1 MDCTHEVQF
10 NGLCA
15 LCGAVLETNDNTKTH
30 INMSH
35 DNMGL
40 TVSRQEA
47 ERLEHENAERLLE
60 DRKLSLIL
68 DLDQTVVH
76 ATWDPTVGDW
86 MRDENNTNHPATK
99 DIRKF
104 TLPGSSLM
112 YYIKLRPGLSEFLRK
127 VSEKYELH
135 IYTMGTRH
143 YAEAVARE
151 IDPEDKLFRG
161 RILSR
166 DESGSVTQKKIQRLF
181 PCDTSMVVVLDDR
194 SDVWSFS
201 PNLIKIKPY
210 EFFVGI
216 GDINSPFAP
225 KQIPDVPAQPPKPRN
240 EIGKHTD
247 KGEKITDSKKEGE
260 VKEIRE
266 DNKKEENDN
275 EDGDDKEEEG
285 EEGDEENG
293 DESKIL
299 EEQEK
304 IQEAMA
310 KEQQQQRPLAQKQN
324 ELAPGQDRPLLV
336 DNDKELY
343 TMTEILTE
351 VHDRFYKGLEIYNKQ
366 QTENGTGTPVEK
378 PDVKDLI
385 PQMKKKVLNDIHIVF
400 SGLIPQQQTLSDSMY
415 WRLAESFGAVCLP
428 DLTGNVTHVIAAKAG
443 TDKVNRARRTNKIF
457 IVTIDWLLDSAARWE
472 KQDEKRYI
480 LPSLNPSGDSGEVEV
495 ENPESTPF
503 DDGAF
508 DPDEHSLG
516 EDVDWD
522 EMDREVDD
530 ALNESGTDIGDT
542 DSEAIDS
549 PTSSQNSY
557 IKKARRKRDGYNNRS
572 ESESEEE
579 AKSPLAKRRMTTAMR
594 GRSQLSQVSTLDDN
608 EMESDNNSIPDSD
621 MGVPDLGDVDDEE
634 NKQSD
639 YYGDEDHIGYD
650 EEEEEDD
657 DSSSLD
663 DFAGALDDEIE

>member
-15 LCGAVLETNDNTKTH
+15 LCGAVLETNDNTKAH

-86 MRDENNTNHPATK
+86 MRDENNTNHPATR

-247 KGEKITDSKKEGE
+247 KKEKITDSKKEGE
-260 VKEIRE
+260 AKEIRE

-275 EDGDDKEEEG
+275 EDGDDIE

-385 PQMKKKVLNDIHIVF
+385 PQMKKRVLDDIHIVF

-549 PTSSQNSY
+549 PTSSQKAY
-557 IKKARRKRDGYNNRS
+557 IKKTRRKRDGYNNRS

-639 YYGDEDHIGYD
+639 YYDDEDHVGYD
-650 EEEEEDD
+650 EEEDDDD

>member
-15 LCGAVLETNDNTKTH
+15 LCGAILETNDDTKAN

-35 DNMGL
+35 DSTGL
-40 TVSRQEA
+40 TVSRKEA
-47 ERLEHENAERLLE
+47 ERLEQENADRLLE
-60 DRKLSLIL
+60 HRKLSLIL

-86 MRDENNTNHPATK
+86 MNDENNTNHPATK
-99 DIRKF
+99 DIRRF

-112 YYIKLRPGLSEFLRK
+112 YYIKLRPGLSEFLK
-127 VSEKYELH
+127 QVSELYELH

-143 YAEAVARE
+143 YADAVARE
-151 IDPEDKLFRG
+151 IDPEDTLFRG

-225 KQIPDVPAQPPKPRN
+225 KQVPDMATQPPPKPRPSN
-240 EIGKHTD
+240 EATKDTEKED
-247 KGEKITDSKKEGE
+247 KGTGAEKGE
-260 VKEIRE
+260 A
-266 DNKKEENDN
+266 
-275 EDGDDKEEEG
+275 EEE
-285 EEGDEENG
+285 EDDDDEANEKGENG

-299 EEQEK
+299 AQQEK
-304 IQEAMA
+304 LQEEMA

-336 DNDKELY
+336 DDDKELY
-343 TMTEILTE
+343 TMTTILKE
-351 VHDRFYKGLEIYNKQ
+351 VHERFYKGLDAYNNQK
-366 QTENGTGTPVEK
+366 ENGAGSSK

-385 PQMKKKVLNDIHIVF
+385 PEMKRQVLDGVHIVF
-400 SGLIPQQQTLSDSMY
+400 SGLIPQQQVLSASMY

-443 TDKVNRARRTNKIF
+443 TDKVNRARRANRIH
-457 IVTIDWLLDSAARWE
+457 IVTVDWLLDSTARWE
-472 KQDEKRYI
+472 RLDEKRYI
-480 LPSLNPSGDSGEVEV
+480 LPSLTPSGDTREVEV

-508 DPDEHSLG
+508 DPGEHSLV
-516 EDVDWD
+516 EDIDWD
-522 EMDREVDD
+522 EADREVDD
-530 ALNESGTDIGDT
+530 AINESGTDFGDT

-549 PTSSQNSY
+549 PSAQSTPR
-557 IKKARRKRDGYNNRS
+557 KARRKRADLDDSS
-572 ESESEEE
+572 ESESDVG
-579 AKSPLAKRRMTTAMR
+579 ARSPLAKRRITTAMR
-594 GRSQLSQVSTLDDN
+594 GRSQLSQVSTIHDDDN
-608 EMESDNNSIPDSD
+608 ESNSSISDSEMNATDHLD
-621 MGVPDLGDVDDEE
+621 EEDDDEE
-634 NKQSD
+634 NQRSD
-639 YYGDEDHIGYD
+639 YYDEDD
-650 EEEEEDD
+650 EDD
-657 DSSSLD
+657 GDSSSLD
-663 DFAGALDDEIE
+663 DFAGALDDEID